1 MENKVIVDS
10 DILIDVLRND
20 SKTVSLIKEM
30 ENLSILGT
38 TDINAFELYHGA
50 YKSKNVEKNLAS
62 VKGLLN
68 TLFLVNTSED
78 SMEVAGKLLAEMDRK
93 GITINVKDALI
104 AAMCLIGS
112 YSLLTQN
119 KKDFVNIAGLKLID

>member
-1 MENKVIVDS
+1 MNTTK
-10 DILIDVLRND
+10 
-20 SKTVSLIKEM
+20 SKA
-30 ENLSILGT
+30 T

-104 AAMCLIGS
+104 AAMCLVGS
-112 YSLLTQN
+112 YSLLTRN
-119 KKDFVNIAGLKLID
+119 KKNFANITGIKIL

>member
-20 SKTVSLIKEM
+20 SKTVSLVKEM
-30 ENLSILGT
+30 ENLNILGT

-50 YKSKNVEKNLAS
+50 YKSRNVEKNLAS

-68 TLFLVNTSED
+68 TLFLVSTSED

-93 GITINVKDALI
+93 GTAISVKDALI

-112 YSLLTQN
+112 YSLLTRN